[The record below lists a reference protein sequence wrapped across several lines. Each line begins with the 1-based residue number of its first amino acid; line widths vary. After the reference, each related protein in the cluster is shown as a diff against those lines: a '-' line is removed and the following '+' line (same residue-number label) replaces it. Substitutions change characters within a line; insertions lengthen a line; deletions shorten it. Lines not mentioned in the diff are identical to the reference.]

1 VSWLQSRPMS
11 SNTKWKWAGVIA
23 LGVVGILAFI
33 VAIFWL
39 SEPIHSLP
47 SFIGGK
53 HGRGHYKR
61 RGEALIVLAI
71 VVIGVA
77 AYLGYRLNRS
87 GKRSDATPA
96 GGEAAAPT
104 DSGSL
109 LSAAASPPASPSP
122 APTSDAPRSE
132 APSETAIEPQ

>member
-1 VSWLQSRPMS
+1 MS

-47 SFIGGK
+47 SFLGGK
-53 HGRGHYKR
+53 HGRGHYRR
-61 RGEALIVLAI
+61 RGEALIVLAV
-71 VVIGVA
+71 VVIAVA

-87 GKRSDATPA
+87 RKGS
-96 GGEAAAPT
+96 GEAPARAEGAAPT
-104 DSGSL
+104 DSASL
-109 LSAAASPPASPSP
+109 LSSSASSPASPSP
-122 APTSDAPRSE
+122 TPTSDAPDAPRSE